1 MEDGELIRIGEI
13 LKPHGVRGE
22 VAASLRLDS
31 PDCLDHLESLFLQ
44 RRGQPPREYEL
55 HGLREHT
62 GRALLIFRGV
72 EDRNAAEALRGCAVL
87 IPAAH
92 LSPLQEDE
100 IYLNQLQGCEVV
112 LEDGSPLGR
121 IREVLAPP
129 GTRSGPSIPRMAA
142 KCSFPPKKL
151 SSSKLIPT
159 KGSSALPRLRGFSIY
174 TWKDKGCRGNPR
186 L

>member
-121 IREVLAPP
+121 IREVLAPAGNEVWAIDTP
-129 GTRSGPSIPRMAA
+129 DGREVL
-142 KCSFPPKKL
+142 FPAEEAFILEADP
-151 SSSKLIPT
+151 
-159 KGSSALPRLRGFSIY
+159 
-174 TWKDKGCRGNPR
+174 DKGIVRIAPPPG
-186 L
+186 LLDLYLEG